1 MTDDPLVN
9 TLLQRAARDY
19 LDALTEDE
27 LAAHIAA
34 GTDTTTPPPDAARR
48 HSTHIPQRRTDMS
61 LTTPTDSVAHTGF
74 LNDVRARLGVTA
86 EANEEM
92 ILAALDDRLAAQTR
106 ASVPGL
112 VPDGTVL
119 VDKIQWE
126 QAVASAAKLK
136 GIRAEQAVAR
146 RDALIADA
154 LREGRISPDNS
165 EVYRQMLDTDEE
177 RTARLLAALQPNS
190 AAMVSQHTDATD
202 LED

>member
-1 MTDDPLVN
+1 MTDDL
-9 TLLQRAARDY
+9 TDALLQRVARDY
-19 LDALTEDE
+19 VDALLPDE
-27 LAAHIAA
+27 LDAHIAA

-48 HSTHIPQRRTDMS
+48 HSTHISRRRTDMTM
-61 LTTPTDSVAHTGF
+61 TTPTDSVDHAEF

-86 EANEEM
+86 EANEET

-106 ASVPGL
+106 AYVPGL
-112 VPDGTVL
+112 VPEGTVL
-119 VDKIQWE
+119 VDKAQWDE
-126 QAVASAAKLK
+126 AVASAAKLK
-136 GIRAEQAVAR
+136 GIRAEQAVVR

-190 AAMVSQHTDATD
+190 AVLVSKHTDATD
-202 LED
+202 LEG

>member
-1 MTDDPLVN
+1 MTDL
-9 TLLQRAARDY
+9 TSALLQRAARDY

-48 HSTHIPQRRTDMS
+48 HSTHIPQRRTDMPM
-61 LTTPTDSVAHTGF
+61 TTPTDSVDHTGF

-86 EANEEM
+86 EANEET
-92 ILAALDDRLAAQTR
+92 ILAVLDDRLAAQTR
-106 ASVPGL
+106 ASVPSL

-119 VDKIQWE
+119 VDKAQWDE
-126 QAVASAAKLK
+126 AVASAAKLK
-136 GIRAEQAVAR
+136 GIRAEQAVVR
-146 RDALIADA
+146 RDALIAGA

-190 AAMVSQHTDATD
+190 AVLVSQHADATD
-202 LED
+202 LEG

>member
-1 MTDDPLVN
+1 MPM
-9 TLLQRAARDY
+9 
-19 LDALTEDE
+19 
-27 LAAHIAA
+27 
-34 GTDTTTPPPDAARR
+34 TTPAP
-48 HSTHIPQRRTDMS
+48 
-61 LTTPTDSVAHTGF
+61 SVDHTGF
-74 LNDVRARLGVTA
+74 LNDVRGRLGVTA
-86 EANEEM
+86 EATEEM

-106 ASVPGL
+106 AYVPGL
-112 VPDGTVL
+112 VPEGTVL
-119 VDKIQWE
+119 VDKAQWDE
-126 QAVASAAKLK
+126 AVASAAKLK

-165 EVYRQMLDTDEE
+165 EAYRQMLDTDEE